1 MFAVVKTGGKQ
12 YKVQIGDIL
21 RVERLAANAGDKVQF
36 NQILM
41 LGGDKTVV
49 GSPLVVGAAVQ
60 ADVIDQIKGEKT
72 IKFVKRRRKHSS
84 KRTRGHRQYLSLLR
98 VTDILSTGA
107 DKSKVQ
113 EAVGSGSVDFKFV
126 ENVKQKKP
134 TVVKPKTDNSS
145 KEPIEKEA
153 KLAKK
158 AKPEKEKSAKKAKP
172 EKEKSAKKA
181 KPEKTQAA
189 KGATPEKVAKTKASV
204 PIKEKKAT
212 TSVSDDLK
220 QLSGVGPALEKKLHA
235 AGVKSFEQIAAWS
248 MKDAQAINEKIA
260 SKGRVEKEGWIDQAK
275 EKLKG

>member
-12 YKVQIGDIL
+12 YKVQTGDIL
-21 RVERLAANAGDKVQF
+21 RIERLAANAGDKVQF

-49 GSPLVVGAAVQ
+49 GSPLVAGAAVQ

-84 KRTRGHRQYLSLLR
+84 KRTRGHRQYLTLVR
-98 VTDILSTGA
+98 VTDILATGA

-113 EAVGSGSVDFKFV
+113 EAVGSGSVEFKFV
-126 ENVKQKKP
+126 ES
-134 TVVKPKTDNSS
+134 VKPKKSADLKTKAEKSPKKPVK
-145 KEPIEKEA
+145 KEAKPAKEVKPEKEA
-153 KLAKK
+153 KAR
-158 AKPEKEKSAKKAKP
+158 KSPPA
-172 EKEKSAKKA
+172 
-181 KPEKTQAA
+181 
-189 KGATPEKVAKTKASV
+189 
-204 PIKEKKAT
+204 KEKKVT
-212 TSVSDDLK
+212 TTVSDDLK

-248 MKDAQAINEKIA
+248 AKDVEAINEKIS

-275 EKLKG
+275 EKLKE

>member
-12 YKVQIGDIL
+12 YKVQTGDIL

-41 LGGDKTVV
+41 LGGDKPVV
-49 GSPLVVGAAVQ
+49 GSPLVAGAAVQ

-84 KRTRGHRQYLSLLR
+84 KRTRGHRQYLTLVR
-98 VTDILSTGA
+98 VTDILTTGA

-113 EAVGSGSVDFKFV
+113 EAVGSGLVDFKFV
-126 ENVKQKKP
+126 DSF
-134 TVVKPKTDNSS
+134 KPKKSAELKTKTQKSS
-145 KEPIEKEA
+145 KEPVKKEA
-153 KLAKK
+153 KPVKEV
-158 AKPEKEKSAKKAKP
+158 KPEND
-172 EKEKSAKKA
+172 
-181 KPEKTQAA
+181 
-189 KGATPEKVAKTKASV
+189 AKTKKSAPV
-204 PIKEKKAT
+204 KEKKVTA
-212 TSVSDDLK
+212 SVSDDLK

-248 MKDAQAINEKIA
+248 AKDVEAINEKIS

-275 EKLKG
+275 DKLKG

>member
-12 YKVQIGDIL
+12 YKVQTGDIL

-49 GSPLVVGAAVQ
+49 GSPLVAGAAVQ

-84 KRTRGHRQYLSLLR
+84 KRTRGHRQYLTLVR
-98 VTDILSTGA
+98 VTDILATGA

-113 EAVGSGSVDFKFV
+113 EAVGSGSVEFKFV
-126 ENVKQKKP
+126 ES
-134 TVVKPKTDNSS
+134 VKPKKSAILKTKAEKSPKKPVK
-145 KEPIEKEA
+145 KEAKPVKEVKPEKEA
-153 KLAKK
+153 KAKK
-158 AKPEKEKSAKKAKP
+158 SAPA
-172 EKEKSAKKA
+172 
-181 KPEKTQAA
+181 
-189 KGATPEKVAKTKASV
+189 
-204 PIKEKKAT
+204 KEKKVT
-212 TSVSDDLK
+212 TTVSDDLK

-248 MKDAQAINEKIA
+248 AKDVEAINEKIS

>member
-12 YKVQIGDIL
+12 YKVQTGDIL

-49 GSPLVVGAAVQ
+49 GSPLVAGAAVQ

-84 KRTRGHRQYLSLLR
+84 KRTRGHRQYLTLVR
-98 VTDILSTGA
+98 VTDILATGA

-113 EAVGSGSVDFKFV
+113 EAVGSGSVEFKFV
-126 ENVKQKKP
+126 ES
-134 TVVKPKTDNSS
+134 VKPKKSADLKTKAEKSTKKPVK
-145 KEPIEKEA
+145 KEAKPAKEVKPEKEA
-153 KLAKK
+153 KAR
-158 AKPEKEKSAKKAKP
+158 KSAPA
-172 EKEKSAKKA
+172 
-181 KPEKTQAA
+181 
-189 KGATPEKVAKTKASV
+189 
-204 PIKEKKAT
+204 KEKKVT
-212 TSVSDDLK
+212 TTVSDDLK

-248 MKDAQAINEKIA
+248 AKDVEAINEKIS

>member
-12 YKVQIGDIL
+12 YKVQTGDIL

-49 GSPLVVGAAVQ
+49 GSPLVAGAAVQ

-84 KRTRGHRQYLSLLR
+84 KRTRGHRQYLTLVR
-98 VTDILSTGA
+98 VTDILATGA

-113 EAVGSGSVDFKFV
+113 EAVGSGSVEFKFV
-126 ENVKQKKP
+126 ES
-134 TVVKPKTDNSS
+134 VKPKKSDELKAKVEKTP
-145 KEPIEKEA
+145 KKPVKKEA
-153 KLAKK
+153 KPVKEAKVAK
-158 AKPEKEKSAKKAKP
+158 EVKPEKDVKTKKSAPA
-172 EKEKSAKKA
+172 
-181 KPEKTQAA
+181 
-189 KGATPEKVAKTKASV
+189 
-204 PIKEKKAT
+204 KEKKVT
-212 TSVSDDLK
+212 TTISDDLK

-248 MKDAQAINEKIA
+248 AKDVEAINEKIS

>member
-12 YKVQIGDIL
+12 YKVQTGDIL

-49 GSPLVVGAAVQ
+49 GSPLVAGAAVQ

-84 KRTRGHRQYLSLLR
+84 KRTRGHRQYLTLVR
-98 VTDILSTGA
+98 VTDILATGA

-113 EAVGSGSVDFKFV
+113 EAVGSGSVEFKFV
-126 ENVKQKKP
+126 ES
-134 TVVKPKTDNSS
+134 VKPKKSADLKTKAEKSPKKPVKKDAKPV
-145 KEPIEKEA
+145 KEVKPEKEA
-153 KLAKK
+153 KAKK
-158 AKPEKEKSAKKAKP
+158 SAPA
-172 EKEKSAKKA
+172 
-181 KPEKTQAA
+181 
-189 KGATPEKVAKTKASV
+189 
-204 PIKEKKAT
+204 KEKKVT
-212 TSVSDDLK
+212 PTVSDDLK

-248 MKDAQAINEKIA
+248 AKDVEAINEKIS

>member
-12 YKVQIGDIL
+12 YKVQTGDIL

-41 LGGDKTVV
+41 LGGDKPVV
-49 GSPLVVGAAVQ
+49 GSPLVAGAAVQ

-84 KRTRGHRQYLSLLR
+84 KRTRGHRQYVTLVR
-98 VTDILSTGA
+98 VTDILATGA

-126 ENVKQKKP
+126 DS
-134 TVVKPKTDNSS
+134 VKPKKSAELKTKTQKSPV
-145 KEPIEKEA
+145 KPVKKEA
-153 KLAKK
+153 KPVKEV
-158 AKPEKEKSAKKAKP
+158 KPGKD
-172 EKEKSAKKA
+172 
-181 KPEKTQAA
+181 
-189 KGATPEKVAKTKASV
+189 AKTKKSAPV
-204 PIKEKKAT
+204 KEKKVTA
-212 TSVSDDLK
+212 SVSDDLK

-248 MKDAQAINEKIA
+248 AKDVEAINEKIS

-275 EKLKG
+275 DKLKG

>member
-12 YKVQIGDIL
+12 YKVQTGDIL

-36 NQILM
+36 NQILI

-49 GSPLVVGAAVQ
+49 GSPLVAGAAVQ

-84 KRTRGHRQYLSLLR
+84 KRTRGHRQYLTLVR
-98 VTDILSTGA
+98 VTDILATGA

-113 EAVGSGSVDFKFV
+113 EAVGSGSVEFKFV
-126 ENVKQKKP
+126 ES
-134 TVVKPKTDNSS
+134 VKPKKSADLKTKAEKSP
-145 KEPIEKEA
+145 KKPIEKEA
-153 KLAKK
+153 KPAKEV
-158 AKPEKEKSAKKAKP
+158 KPEKEAKAKKSAPA
-172 EKEKSAKKA
+172 
-181 KPEKTQAA
+181 
-189 KGATPEKVAKTKASV
+189 
-204 PIKEKKAT
+204 KEKKVT
-212 TSVSDDLK
+212 TTVSDDLK

-248 MKDAQAINEKIA
+248 AKDVEAINEKIS

>member
-12 YKVQIGDIL
+12 YKVQTGDIL
-21 RVERLAANAGDKVQF
+21 RVERLAANAGDKIQF

-49 GSPLVVGAAVQ
+49 GSPLVAGAAVQ

-84 KRTRGHRQYLSLLR
+84 KRTRGHRQYLTLVR
-98 VTDILSTGA
+98 VTDILTTGA

-113 EAVGSGSVDFKFV
+113 EAIGSGSVEFKFV
-126 ENVKQKKP
+126 ES
-134 TVVKPKTDNSS
+134 VKPKKSADLKTKAEKSPKKPVK
-145 KEPIEKEA
+145 KEAKPVKEVKPEKEA
-153 KLAKK
+153 KAR
-158 AKPEKEKSAKKAKP
+158 KSAPA
-172 EKEKSAKKA
+172 
-181 KPEKTQAA
+181 
-189 KGATPEKVAKTKASV
+189 
-204 PIKEKKAT
+204 KEKKVT
-212 TSVSDDLK
+212 PTVSDDLK

-248 MKDAQAINEKIA
+248 AKDVEAINEKIS

>member
-12 YKVQIGDIL
+12 YKVQTGDIL

-49 GSPLVVGAAVQ
+49 GSPLVAGAAVQ

-84 KRTRGHRQYLSLLR
+84 KRTRGHRQYLTLVR
-98 VTDILSTGA
+98 VTDILATGA

-113 EAVGSGSVDFKFV
+113 EAVGSGSVEFKFV
-126 ENVKQKKP
+126 ES
-134 TVVKPKTDNSS
+134 VKPKKSADLKTKAEKSPKKPFK
-145 KEPIEKEA
+145 KEAKPVKEVKPEKEA
-153 KLAKK
+153 KAKK
-158 AKPEKEKSAKKAKP
+158 SAPA
-172 EKEKSAKKA
+172 
-181 KPEKTQAA
+181 
-189 KGATPEKVAKTKASV
+189 
-204 PIKEKKAT
+204 KEKKVT
-212 TSVSDDLK
+212 TTVSDDLK

-248 MKDAQAINEKIA
+248 AKDVEAINEKIS

>member
-12 YKVQIGDIL
+12 YKVQTGDIL

-49 GSPLVVGAAVQ
+49 GSPLVAGAAVQ

-84 KRTRGHRQYLSLLR
+84 KRTRGHRQYLTLVR
-98 VTDILSTGA
+98 VTDILATGA

-113 EAVGSGSVDFKFV
+113 EAVGSGSVEFKFV
-126 ENVKQKKP
+126 ES
-134 TVVKPKTDNSS
+134 VKPKKSADLKTKAEKSPKKPVK
-145 KEPIEKEA
+145 KEAKPAKEAKPVKEVKPEKEA
-153 KLAKK
+153 KAR
-158 AKPEKEKSAKKAKP
+158 KSAPAKDKK
-172 EKEKSAKKA
+172 
-181 KPEKTQAA
+181 
-189 KGATPEKVAKTKASV
+189 V
-204 PIKEKKAT
+204 T
-212 TSVSDDLK
+212 TTTVSDDLK

-248 MKDAQAINEKIA
+248 AKDVEAINEKIS

>member
-12 YKVQIGDIL
+12 YKVQAGDIL

-84 KRTRGHRQYLSLLR
+84 KRTRGHRQHLTLVR
-98 VTDILSTGA
+98 VTDILTSGA

-113 EAVGSGSVDFKFV
+113 EAIGSGSVNFEFTD
-126 ENVKQKKP
+126 NVKPKKP
-134 TVVKPKTDNSS
+134 TDIKAKTEKTV
-145 KEPIEKEA
+145 KEPVKKEA
-153 KLAKK
+153 KPAKTAKPPTETKAKK
-158 AKPEKEKSAKKAKP
+158 QSPAKEKN
-172 EKEKSAKKA
+172 
-181 KPEKTQAA
+181 
-189 KGATPEKVAKTKASV
+189 V
-204 PIKEKKAT
+204 T

-248 MKDAQAINEKIA
+248 AEDVEAINEKIS

-275 EKLKG
+275 EKLKS

>member
-1 MFAVVKTGGKQ
+1 MIMFAVVKTGGKQ
-12 YKVQIGDIL
+12 YKVKAGDIL

-41 LGGDKTVV
+41 LGGDKTAV
-49 GSPLVVGAAVQ
+49 GSPLVAGAAVQ

-84 KRTRGHRQYLSLLR
+84 KRTRGHRQHLTLVR
-98 VTDILSTGA
+98 VTDILTSGA

-113 EAVGSGSVDFKFV
+113 EAIGSGSVNFEFTD
-126 ENVKQKKP
+126 NVKPKKP
-134 TVVKPKTDNSS
+134 TDIKAKTEKTV
-145 KEPIEKEA
+145 KEPVKKEA
-153 KLAKK
+153 KPAKTAKLPTETKAKK
-158 AKPEKEKSAKKAKP
+158 QSSAKKKN
-172 EKEKSAKKA
+172 
-181 KPEKTQAA
+181 
-189 KGATPEKVAKTKASV
+189 V
-204 PIKEKKAT
+204 T

-248 MKDAQAINEKIA
+248 AEDAEAINEKIS

-275 EKLKG
+275 EKLKS

>member
-12 YKVQIGDIL
+12 YKVQTGDIL

-49 GSPLVVGAAVQ
+49 GSPLVAGAAVQ

-84 KRTRGHRQYLSLLR
+84 KRTRGHRQYLTLVR
-98 VTDILSTGA
+98 VTDILATGA

-113 EAVGSGSVDFKFV
+113 EAVGSGSVEFKFV
-126 ENVKQKKP
+126 ES
-134 TVVKPKTDNSS
+134 VKPKKSADLKTKVEKSPKKPVK
-145 KEPIEKEA
+145 KEAKPAKEVKPEKEA
-153 KLAKK
+153 KAKK
-158 AKPEKEKSAKKAKP
+158 SAPA
-172 EKEKSAKKA
+172 
-181 KPEKTQAA
+181 
-189 KGATPEKVAKTKASV
+189 
-204 PIKEKKAT
+204 KEKKT
-212 TSVSDDLK
+212 TTTVSDDLK

-248 MKDAQAINEKIA
+248 AKEVEAINEKIS

>member
-12 YKVQIGDIL
+12 YKVQTGDIL

-49 GSPLVVGAAVQ
+49 GSPLVAGAAVQ

-84 KRTRGHRQYLSLLR
+84 KRTRGHRQYLTLVR
-98 VTDILSTGA
+98 VTDILATGA

-113 EAVGSGSVDFKFV
+113 EAVGSGSVEFKFV
-126 ENVKQKKP
+126 ES
-134 TVVKPKTDNSS
+134 VKPKKSADLKTKAEKPPKKPVK
-145 KEPIEKEA
+145 KEAKPVKEVKPEKEA
-153 KLAKK
+153 KAKK
-158 AKPEKEKSAKKAKP
+158 SAPA
-172 EKEKSAKKA
+172 
-181 KPEKTQAA
+181 
-189 KGATPEKVAKTKASV
+189 
-204 PIKEKKAT
+204 KEKKVT
-212 TSVSDDLK
+212 TTVSDDLK

-248 MKDAQAINEKIA
+248 AKDVEAINEKIS

>member
-12 YKVQIGDIL
+12 YKVQTGDIL

-41 LGGDKTVV
+41 LGGEKPVV
-49 GSPLVVGAAVQ
+49 GSPLVAGAAVQ

-84 KRTRGHRQYLSLLR
+84 KRTRGHRQYLTLVR
-98 VTDILSTGA
+98 VTDILATGA

-126 ENVKQKKP
+126 DS
-134 TVVKPKTDNSS
+134 VKPKKSAELKTKTQKSP
-145 KEPIEKEA
+145 KEPVKKEA
-153 KLAKK
+153 KPVKEV
-158 AKPEKEKSAKKAKP
+158 KPEKDK
-172 EKEKSAKKA
+172 
-181 KPEKTQAA
+181 
-189 KGATPEKVAKTKASV
+189 KTKKSTPA
-204 PIKEKKAT
+204 KEKKVTA
-212 TSVSDDLK
+212 SVSDDLK

-248 MKDAQAINEKIA
+248 AKDVEAINEKIS

>member
-12 YKVQIGDIL
+12 YKVQTGDIL

-49 GSPLVVGAAVQ
+49 GSPLVAGAAVQ

-84 KRTRGHRQYLSLLR
+84 KRTRGHRQYLTLVR
-98 VTDILSTGA
+98 VTDILATGA

-113 EAVGSGSVDFKFV
+113 EAVGSGSVEFKFV
-126 ENVKQKKP
+126 ES
-134 TVVKPKTDNSS
+134 VKPKKSADLKTKAEKSPKKPVK
-145 KEPIEKEA
+145 KEAKPVKEVKPEKEA
-153 KLAKK
+153 KAR
-158 AKPEKEKSAKKAKP
+158 KSAPA
-172 EKEKSAKKA
+172 
-181 KPEKTQAA
+181 
-189 KGATPEKVAKTKASV
+189 
-204 PIKEKKAT
+204 KEKKVT
-212 TSVSDDLK
+212 TTVSDDLK

-248 MKDAQAINEKIA
+248 AKDVEAINEKIS

>member
-12 YKVQIGDIL
+12 YKVQTGDIL

-41 LGGDKTVV
+41 LGGDKPVV
-49 GSPLVVGAAVQ
+49 GSPLIAGAAVQ

-84 KRTRGHRQYLSLLR
+84 KRTRGHRQYLTLVR
-98 VTDILSTGA
+98 VTDILATGA

-126 ENVKQKKP
+126 DS
-134 TVVKPKTDNSS
+134 VKPKKSAELKTKTQKSP
-145 KEPIEKEA
+145 KEQVKKEA
-153 KLAKK
+153 KPVKK
-158 AKPEKEKSAKKAKP
+158 VKPEKD
-172 EKEKSAKKA
+172 
-181 KPEKTQAA
+181 EKTKKLAPA
-189 KGATPEKVAKTKASV
+189 
-204 PIKEKKAT
+204 KEKKVTA
-212 TSVSDDLK
+212 SVSDDLK

-248 MKDAQAINEKIA
+248 AKDVEGINEKIS

>member
-12 YKVQIGDIL
+12 YKVQTGDIL

-49 GSPLVVGAAVQ
+49 GSPLVAGAAVQ

-84 KRTRGHRQYLSLLR
+84 KRTRGHRQYLTLVR
-98 VTDILSTGA
+98 VTDILATGA

-113 EAVGSGSVDFKFV
+113 EAVGSGSVEFKFV
-126 ENVKQKKP
+126 ES
-134 TVVKPKTDNSS
+134 VKPKKSADLKAKAEKSPKKPVK
-145 KEPIEKEA
+145 KEAKPAKEVKPEKEA
-153 KLAKK
+153 KAR
-158 AKPEKEKSAKKAKP
+158 KSAPA
-172 EKEKSAKKA
+172 
-181 KPEKTQAA
+181 
-189 KGATPEKVAKTKASV
+189 
-204 PIKEKKAT
+204 KEKKVT
-212 TSVSDDLK
+212 TTVSDDLK

-248 MKDAQAINEKIA
+248 AKEVEAINEKIS

>member
-12 YKVQIGDIL
+12 YKVQTGDIL

-41 LGGDKTVV
+41 LGGDKPVV
-49 GSPLVVGAAVQ
+49 GSPLIAGAAVQ

-84 KRTRGHRQYLSLLR
+84 KRTRGHRQYLTLVR
-98 VTDILSTGA
+98 VTNILATGA

-126 ENVKQKKP
+126 DS
-134 TVVKPKTDNSS
+134 VKPNKSTELKTKTQKSP
-145 KEPIEKEA
+145 KEPVKKEV
-153 KLAKK
+153 KPVKEV
-158 AKPEKEKSAKKAKP
+158 KPEKDKKTKKSAPA
-172 EKEKSAKKA
+172 
-181 KPEKTQAA
+181 
-189 KGATPEKVAKTKASV
+189 
-204 PIKEKKAT
+204 KEKKVMA
-212 TSVSDDLK
+212 SVSDDLK

-235 AGVKSFEQIAAWS
+235 AGVKSFDQIAAWS
-248 MKDAQAINEKIA
+248 AKDVEAINEKIS

-275 EKLKG
+275 DKLKG

>member
-84 KRTRGHRQYLSLLR
+84 KRTRGHRQYLTLLR

-126 ENVKQKKP
+126 ESVKQKKP

-158 AKPEKEKSAKKAKP
+158 AEPEKEKSAEKA
-172 EKEKSAKKA
+172 ES
-181 KPEKTQAA
+181 EKTQAA

>member
-1 MFAVVKTGGKQ
+1 MIMFAVVKTGGKQ
-12 YKVQIGDIL
+12 YKVQAGDIL

-49 GSPLVVGAAVQ
+49 GSPLVAGAAVQ

-84 KRTRGHRQYLSLLR
+84 KRTRGHRQHLTLVR
-98 VTDILSTGA
+98 VTDILTSGA

-113 EAVGSGSVDFKFV
+113 EAIGSGSVNFEFTD
-126 ENVKQKKP
+126 NVKPKKP
-134 TVVKPKTDNSS
+134 TDIKAKTEKTVKESVK
-145 KEPIEKEA
+145 KEA
-153 KLAKK
+153 KPAKTAKPPTETKAKK
-158 AKPEKEKSAKKAKP
+158 QSPAKEKN
-172 EKEKSAKKA
+172 
-181 KPEKTQAA
+181 
-189 KGATPEKVAKTKASV
+189 V
-204 PIKEKKAT
+204 T

-248 MKDAQAINEKIA
+248 AEDVEAINEKIS

-275 EKLKG
+275 EKLKS

>member
-12 YKVQIGDIL
+12 YKVQTGDIL

-49 GSPLVVGAAVQ
+49 GSPLVAGAAVQ

-84 KRTRGHRQYLSLLR
+84 KRTRGHRQYLTLVR
-98 VTDILSTGA
+98 VTDILATGA

-113 EAVGSGSVDFKFV
+113 EAVGSGSVEFKFV
-126 ENVKQKKP
+126 ES
-134 TVVKPKTDNSS
+134 VKPKKSADLKTKAEKPPKKPVK
-145 KEPIEKEA
+145 KEAKPAKEVKPEKEA
-153 KLAKK
+153 KAR
-158 AKPEKEKSAKKAKP
+158 KSAPA
-172 EKEKSAKKA
+172 
-181 KPEKTQAA
+181 
-189 KGATPEKVAKTKASV
+189 
-204 PIKEKKAT
+204 KEKKVT
-212 TSVSDDLK
+212 TTVSDDLK

-248 MKDAQAINEKIA
+248 AKDVEAINEKIS

>member
-12 YKVQIGDIL
+12 YKVQTGDIL

-41 LGGDKTVV
+41 LGGDKPIV
-49 GSPLVVGAAVQ
+49 GSPLVAGAAVQ

-84 KRTRGHRQYLSLLR
+84 KRTRGHRQYLTLVR
-98 VTDILSTGA
+98 VTDILATGA

-126 ENVKQKKP
+126 ES
-134 TVVKPKTDNSS
+134 VKPKKSADLKAKVEKSP
-145 KEPIEKEA
+145 KEPVKKEA
-153 KLAKK
+153 KPAKEVK
-158 AKPEKEKSAKKAKP
+158 PGKDAKTQKSAP
-172 EKEKSAKKA
+172 
-181 KPEKTQAA
+181 
-189 KGATPEKVAKTKASV
+189 V
-204 PIKEKKAT
+204 KEKKVTAG
-212 TSVSDDLK
+212 SDDLK

-248 MKDAQAINEKIA
+248 AKDIKAINEKIS